1 MHSNILEEKNNNKS
15 TQVEQLGFTIIKY
28 YSNLIGSDSVPG
40 YSVPAFPV
48 KCTYFQNS
56 VYKWY
61 RQPLKIKNSSKYIC
75 C

>member
-15 TQVEQLGFTIIKY
+15 TQVEQLGFTIINSHELPGQD

-48 KCTYFQNS
+48 QCT
-56 VYKWY
+56 
-61 RQPLKIKNSSKYIC
+61 
-75 C
+75 

>member
-48 KCTYFQNS
+48 QCTYFQNS
-56 VYKWY
+56 VYTWY
-61 RQPLKIKNSSKYIC
+61 RQPLK
-75 C
+75 